1 MAPPLPIEIEPSS
14 TNGQPHLVD
23 AYNRHVAVVAS
34 STVLGVNPFDST
46 HYLLPPVL
54 SSNSLLPV
62 DLSRHLPPAQSTWNP
77 DSVHL
82 TTTEFTTQSTWNPKT
97 TKITVQ

>member
-23 AYNRHVAVVAS
+23 AYNRHVAVIAS
-34 STVLGVNPFDST
+34 STVLRVNSFDST
-46 HYLLPPVL
+46 HCLLPPVL

-77 DSVHL
+77 DPVHL
-82 TTTEFTTQSTWNPKT
+82 ESRLSPPNHD
-97 TKITVQ
+97 